1 MSFLTKFLI
10 TWVLGMLVWSSLALL
25 ASIPV
30 ALLWNWLVPEIFK
43 LPEIGFLQAF
53 GLLLLL
59 GLLTRTNAKVS
70 VES

>member
-1 MSFLTKFLI
+1 MYLLTTFLV
-10 TWVLGMLVWSSLALL
+10 TWVLGILAWAGLALL

-30 ALLWNWLVPEIFK
+30 ALLWNWLVPEIFN

-53 GLLLLL
+53 GLMLLV

-70 VES
+70 IET